1 MCTQYIAFS
10 YLVLHPTPSPR
21 CLKTG
26 ALRHATLEADGGDG
40 ASACWHCSPG
50 TEFVPHHLLQI
61 IVGVILLYYILG
73 VSALIGAAVIIL
85 LAPVQYFVA
94 TKLSQAQRSTLVSAP
109 GYTFP
114 ISVLPRAYLPGPHLS
129 GYPPHTHSPSLS
141 FYELLVTGW
150 PGTCL

>member
-1 MCTQYIAFS
+1 MCTQYTAFP

-26 ALRHATLEADGGDG
+26 APRHATLEADGGDG
-40 ASACWHCSPG
+40 ASACWQGSPG
-50 TEFVPHHLLQI
+50 TEFTAHHLLQI

-94 TKLSQAQRSTLVSAP
+94 TKLSQAQRSTLVSVP
-109 GYTFP
+109 GYARP
-114 ISVLPRAYLPGPHLS
+114 VSALPR
-129 GYPPHTHSPSLS
+129 
-141 FYELLVTGW
+141 V
-150 PGTCL
+150 